1 MNLARESA
9 EYIVPTNKR
18 VTPGLLRLL
27 VFSHVFEE
35 LDGGGEDGDVSVGN
49 NNSTA
54 TFCRLLQRFLP
65 KQWVTT
71 FQKWKHVFT
80 KVGHCFQNH
89 PLAPTTPPPPPPT
102 KSK

>member
-18 VTPGLLRLL
+18 VTPGLHRLL

-49 NNSTA
+49 NKSIA

-71 FQKWKHVFT
+71 FQK
-80 KVGHCFQNH
+80 
-89 PLAPTTPPPPPPT
+89 
-102 KSK
+102 